1 MAYPELGNC
10 NWTKVNIYS
19 FSLKILAQVGLI
31 DIFILNIFL
40 RLKLEGGMYCIM
52 KNDMSCLYRGKTENY
67 QVFHL
72 KNQGEYVKIYSK

>member
-1 MAYPELGNC
+1 MADPEIGNC

-31 DIFILNIFL
+31 DIFNLNIFL

-52 KNDMSCLYRGKTENY
+52 KNDMNCWFLREKLKTIM
-67 QVFHL
+67 FFIL
-72 KNQGEYVKIYSK
+72 KIKVNM